1 MANMSYCR
9 FENTVADMQDCY
21 YELHEA
27 AANGLSFNQF
37 MERLG
42 ADYERLA
49 LRQMAALLLDMAA
62 ALEELHDNKGLTE
75 EQLEEL
81 EAE

>member
-9 FENTVADMQDCY
+9 FENTVSDMQDCY

-27 AANGLSFNQF
+27 ATNGLSFDQF

-42 ADYERLA
+42 TDYERSA
-49 LRQMAALLLDMAA
+49 VRKMAMLLIEMAD
-62 ALEELHDNKGLTE
+62 ALEELHDNEGLTE

-81 EAE
+81 EEE

>member
-9 FENTVADMQDCY
+9 FENTVSDMQDCY

-27 AANGLSFNQF
+27 AANGLSFDQF

-42 ADYERLA
+42 TDYERRSV
-49 LRQMAALLLDMAA
+49 RQMAALLLDMATA
-62 ALEELHDNKGLTE
+62 IEQLHDNQGLGDE
-75 EQLEEL
+75 ELEEL